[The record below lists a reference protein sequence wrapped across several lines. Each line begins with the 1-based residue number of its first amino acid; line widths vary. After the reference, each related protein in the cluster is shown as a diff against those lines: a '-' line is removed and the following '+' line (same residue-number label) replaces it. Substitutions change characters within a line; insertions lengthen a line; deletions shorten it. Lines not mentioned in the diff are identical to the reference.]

1 MSWSLDTTSVKM
13 WLPSSRFVEI
23 LSDSSGKESA
33 CNAEDWV
40 WSLGQEDLLEKGM
53 ATHSSILAWRIPW
66 TEEPDGLQ
74 STGSQRVRHN
84 WATNTF
90 TLWKIVRH
98 ACKEAQPMVIF
109 KKKCFSIPLVKIMLI
124 FLALCNNFII
134 DFIWKILIENC
145 GLVYQLSAGCSWA
158 LRKLPFFWT
167 TQSFFWTSDILGM
180 LYLFF
185 LTFFFLGF
193 FSSTGFSHIAGWVF
207 LCFSSIMS
215 AVTLFSTYWEDC
227 FL

>member
-134 DFIWKILIENC
+134 DFIWKILIEIVVWFINS
-145 GLVYQLSAGCSWA
+145 Q
-158 LRKLPFFWT
+158 
-167 TQSFFWTSDILGM
+167 Q
-180 LYLFF
+180 
-185 LTFFFLGF
+185 
-193 FSSTGFSHIAGWVF
+193 
-207 LCFSSIMS
+207 
-215 AVTLFSTYWEDC
+215 AVPEL
-227 FL
+227 